1 MRDEPRQ
8 EFRWINSPRLTGW
21 LCPAVQIGDP
31 ADKVIRMLRE
41 GGVGVRWPDVPQIL
55 WDQLISQSWPC
66 TTDTCGEFI
75 IILSRGHKS
84 PAAWIMGN
92 HWKILF

>member
-8 EFRWINSPRLTGW
+8 EFRWINSLRLTGW

-41 GGVGVRWPDVPQIL
+41 GGGVRQPDVLRIL
-55 WDQLISQSWPC
+55 WDQLISQSQALC
-66 TTDTCGEFI
+66 VR
-75 IILSRGHKS
+75 L
-84 PAAWIMGN
+84 
-92 HWKILF
+92 